1 MAKRKGSTKAA
12 KATKKPKNDVDE
24 NNGEEEE
31 YEVEKIIH
39 HRKFSN
45 GSVEYLIRWKGY
57 GADDDTWE
65 KEANLASSAQ
75 LIKEYKEMIRD
86 EEGSDNDVTNGN
98 EEECPASEEENGD
111 DFKPNKK
118 AKTKK
123 AKKTTGRGRPKKK
136 AGRGRPKGSAKSTAA
151 VKKNNRSAQESE
163 DEDGEETTEEFEVE
177 KIMDVH
183 TSKNGKKEYLV
194 RWKGYSSKDDT
205 WEPEDHLTCPDLIE
219 AFNVKLEK
227 IKSVSVKSLRAAP
240 AKTNRLIIQNQRPG
254 GRHSKRNYGNRKSYA
269 ENDD

>member
-75 LIKEYKEMIRD
+75 LIKEYKEMIRPD
-86 EEGSDNDVTNGN
+86 GRSQNDRVG
-98 EEECPASEEENGD
+98 
-111 DFKPNKK
+111 
-118 AKTKK
+118 
-123 AKKTTGRGRPKKK
+123 
-136 AGRGRPKGSAKSTAA
+136 KSPQL
-151 VKKNNRSAQESE
+151 S
-163 DEDGEETTEEFEVE
+163 
-177 KIMDVH
+177 
-183 TSKNGKKEYLV
+183 
-194 RWKGYSSKDDT
+194 
-205 WEPEDHLTCPDLIE
+205 PDLDP
-219 AFNVKLEK
+219 
-227 IKSVSVKSLRAAP
+227 SLARLAP
-240 AKTNRLIIQNQRPG
+240 TLDPSLPSPDPIT
-254 GRHSKRNYGNRKSYA
+254 
-269 ENDD
+269 